1 NERSRRALKMLGL
14 GDILPVNK
22 YRPSG
27 EEYERII
34 AVAKEIAEL
43 MRGEGLGGD
52 LLDVDLFLY
61 MIQSEVEGAAPSR
74 PEVKVEEDYDFDH
87 DEIVEKLVAL
97 GAGLGFEAESEVSI
111 ASGARVDVVWRA
123 RIGNLGVVNYV
134 FEVHRAG
141 SIDSAILNL
150 MKAKNNP
157 TVQKLIV
164 VSNTRNLK
172 IMEKEVSTLPE
183 EFRRIVSYMEAK
195 DVLKA

>member
-1 NERSRRALKMLGL
+1 M
-14 GDILPVNK
+14 
-22 YRPSG
+22 
-27 EEYERII
+27 
-34 AVAKEIAEL
+34 
-43 MRGEGLGGD
+43 GGD

-172 IMEKEVSTLPE
+172 IMEKEVSTLSE

>member
-1 NERSRRALKMLGL
+1 MAVFRVKFN
-14 GDILPVNK
+14 
-22 YRPSG
+22 PS
-27 EEYERII
+27 
-34 AVAKEIAEL
+34 AQ
-43 MRGEGLGGD
+43 LGGD
-52 LLDVDLFLY
+52 PLDVDIFLY

-164 VSNTRNLK
+164 VSNTKNLK
-172 IMEKEVSTLPE
+172 IIKEEVSTLPE
-183 EFRRIVSYMEAK
+183 EFRKIVSYMEAK
-195 DVLKA
+195 EVLEASQLLQRLNEILQKLELVKRA

>member
-1 NERSRRALKMLGL
+1 MG
-14 GDILPVNK
+14 
-22 YRPSG
+22 
-27 EEYERII
+27 
-34 AVAKEIAEL
+34 
-43 MRGEGLGGD
+43 
-52 LLDVDLFLY
+52 
-61 MIQSEVEGAAPSR
+61 
-74 PEVKVEEDYDFDH
+74 
-87 DEIVEKLVAL
+87 
-97 GAGLGFEAESEVSI
+97 
-111 ASGARVDVVWRA
+111 A

-134 FEVHRAG
+134 FEVRRAG

-195 DVLKA
+195 A